1 MGRRTR
7 ISRGRFGETPQFPQ
21 RPGGSKSSTRC
32 GFHHARAIM
41 MAMTSTTAFA
51 KGQFA
56 ETPEFEQKLD
66 RLAEVAV
73 RVGLGLGPGQELV
86 MTAPLEAILLARQI
100 TEQAYKAGATL
111 VTTLLS
117 DEPSALLRFR
127 YGQNASFDTAPSWL
141 YDGMAQAYRSGA
153 ARLAITGND
162 PSLLSKED
170 PEKVGRVNRATS
182 KAYRPA
188 LELITRHEINWTI
201 VASATPAWAAA
212 VFPDLPQDEALSR
225 LWNAIFAASRADR
238 PNPVAAWKEH
248 DANLHARADWLNEKR
263 YAALHFRG
271 PGTDLRV
278 GLARDHLW
286 LGGGTTAGN
295 GRYCIPNLPT
305 EEVFTTPHKDR
316 VEGRVTST
324 KPLSYQGTMIE
335 EISVEFQAGQIVEAR
350 AVRGN
355 QVLQRMIETD
365 EGARRLG
372 EVSLVPHSS
381 PIASSGL
388 LFLNTLFD
396 ENAACHIALGQAYST
411 CLKNGDVLT
420 QEQLAARGANNSLIH
435 VDWMIGSNRI
445 DVDGISATGQSEPVM
460 RAGEWSLDLRS

>member
-1 MGRRTR
+1 
-7 ISRGRFGETPQFPQ
+7 
-21 RPGGSKSSTRC
+21 
-32 GFHHARAIM
+32 
-41 MAMTSTTAFA
+41 MTTTNTLS

-56 ETPEFEQKLD
+56 ATPEFEQNLD

-73 RVGLGLGPGQELV
+73 RAGLRLAPGQEMV
-86 MTAPLEAILLARQI
+86 MTATLDAIPLARRI
-100 TEQAYKAGATL
+100 TEQAYKAGASL
-111 VTTLLS
+111 VTTLYT
-117 DEPSALLRFR
+117 DEESAPLRFR
-127 YGQNASFDTAPSWL
+127 HGSNAGFDTAASWL
-141 YDGMAQAYRSGA
+141 YEGMAKAFRSGA

-170 PEKVGRVNRATS
+170 PEKVSRANRAMS

-188 LELITRHEINWTI
+188 MELISRHEINWTI
-201 VASATPAWAAA
+201 VACATPAWAAA
-212 VFPDLPQDEALSR
+212 VFPELPQDEAQAR
-225 LWNAIFAASRADR
+225 LWKAIFAASRADQLD
-238 PNPVAAWKEH
+238 PVAAWKTH
-248 DANLHARADWLNEKR
+248 DSNLHASANRLNEKR
-263 YAALHFRG
+263 YSALHFRG

-278 GLARDHLW
+278 GLGDDHLW

-295 GRYCIPNLPT
+295 GRYCIPNMPT

-316 VEGRVTST
+316 VEGKVTST

-335 EISVEFQAGQIVEAR
+335 EISVRFEAGKIVEAW
-350 AVRGN
+350 ASRGN

-388 LFLNTLFD
+388 LFMNTLFD

-411 CLKNGDVLT
+411 CFKDGDSLT
-420 QEQLAARGANNSLIH
+420 PEQLAARGANSSLIH

-445 DVDGISATGQSEPVM
+445 DVDGIRAAGDSEPVM
-460 RAGEWSLDLRS
+460 RAGEWV